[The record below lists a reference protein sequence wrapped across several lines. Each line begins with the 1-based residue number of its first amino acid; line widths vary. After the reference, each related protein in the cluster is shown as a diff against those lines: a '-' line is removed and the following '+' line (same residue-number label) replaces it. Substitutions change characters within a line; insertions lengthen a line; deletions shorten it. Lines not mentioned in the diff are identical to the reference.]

1 MVNKVDLHTHTI
13 YSDGNLTPKE
23 LLNLANEKE
32 IKGISITDHDN
43 ILGIKEAQFYGD
55 KLGIEVIPGVEIST
69 DIEDFEVHLLGLFI
83 DINNIE
89 LNKYLNF
96 FREERYYRAKR
107 IIKKLRNIGLP
118 IAIEDVELKAKNS
131 AIGRPH
137 IAKAMVEQGL
147 IQNYYEAFEKYIGD
161 NGPAYEKKIH
171 ISPISA
177 LKLINDANGLCFIAH
192 PNYIKENI
200 LIFLIKSGIDGIE
213 VVHPSHKKFQ
223 VRFYRELVNHY
234 CLLETG
240 GSDFHG
246 QTKNDEDNFGKYY
259 ISYQKVS
266 AMKKMLI
273 KHKI

>member
-13 YSDGNLTPKE
+13 YSDGSLTPKE
-23 LLNLANEKE
+23 LINLANKND
-32 IKGISITDHDN
+32 ITTISITDHDN
-43 ILGIKEAQFYGD
+43 ILGVKEAQSYGE
-55 KLGIEVIPGVEIST
+55 KLNVEVISGVEIST

-83 DINNIE
+83 DIENIE

-107 IIKKLRNIGLP
+107 IIKKLNNLGLP
-118 IAIEDVELKAKNS
+118 LSIDDVEFNAKYS

-137 IAKAMVEQGL
+137 IAKAMLEKGL

-161 NGPAYEKKIH
+161 NGPAYERKIH

-177 LKLINDANGLCFIAH
+177 IKLINDANGLCFIAH

-223 VRFYRELVNHY
+223 IRFYREVVNHY

-240 GSDFHG
+240 GSDYHG
-246 QTKNDEDNFGKYY
+246 HTKNDDDVFGKYY
-259 ISYQKVS
+259 ISYQKLNT
-266 AMKKMLI
+266 MKKMLI